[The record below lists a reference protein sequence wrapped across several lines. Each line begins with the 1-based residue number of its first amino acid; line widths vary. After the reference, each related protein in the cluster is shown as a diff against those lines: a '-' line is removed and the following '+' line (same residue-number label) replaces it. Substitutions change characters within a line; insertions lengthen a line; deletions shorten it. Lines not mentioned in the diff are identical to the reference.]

1 MQINK
6 CVLFGVLHWTAL
18 HACYPF
24 PNLPCLQRANWWYAT
39 SLKLCIQNGQK
50 LISLAWISLQLLYVL
65 LICLEEVNSWKYPVY
80 DVKKVPLLQHKP
92 SCSSGTGLQ
101 TPHLQHWGVFWGGW
115 GSSGTSSVEFRAK
128 SRLSLPLLSNVSN
141 SLFFETGNISLKKC
155 NSQGGSYFIT
165 KNTDFGRQKI

>member
-39 SLKLCIQNGQK
+39 FLKLCIQNGQK

-65 LICLEEVNSWKYPVY
+65 LICLEEVNSWKYPIWC
-80 DVKKVPLLQHKP
+80 QESP
-92 SCSSGTGLQ
+92 SFATQTFVLVWHWSANPTSAALGSVLRWVRFFWYLISRISRKIEVISSL
-101 TPHLQHWGVFWGGW
+101 
-115 GSSGTSSVEFRAK
+115 A
-128 SRLSLPLLSNVSN
+128 
-141 SLFFETGNISLKKC
+141 
-155 NSQGGSYFIT
+155 
-165 KNTDFGRQKI
+165 